1 MHHTHTTYIHK
12 IGNTYLPITS
22 IISRIGKHQ
31 LQLHDIRLAA
41 AAAELLLQLLYLA
54 SRTTD
59 NNVQPPI
66 SQHFYSSYPT

>member
-31 LQLHDIRLAA
+31 LQMHLAA
-41 AAAELLLQLLYLA
+41 AAA
-54 SRTTD
+54 
-59 NNVQPPI
+59 
-66 SQHFYSSYPT
+66 